1 MLLEFPCQYTH
12 THTYIFMQTHI
23 YIYTYTVSCTPITHM
38 CEIYTTCIWY
48 TDNINKKSSNLRMEY
63 LRKPLEVNFIHVF
76 IETVLHI
83 FSLRSLC
90 KKLIIK
96 YRVKNDTWMLEA
108 EA

>member
-1 MLLEFPCQYTH
+1 MHHVHPLH
-12 THTYIFMQTHI
+12 TSY
-23 YIYTYTVSCTPITHM
+23 V
-38 CEIYTTCIWY
+38 WY
-48 TDNINKKSSNLRMEY
+48 TDNINNKKSSNLRIEY
-63 LRKPLEVNFIHVF
+63 LRKPLEVNLIHVF

-96 YRVKNDTWMLEA
+96 YKVKNDTWMLEV